1 MAFNRL
7 FFGLIII
14 CLLLLV
20 PATIAAEE
28 DIIPV
33 TGIRLDK
40 TEMVLGLNEREE
52 LRATVYP
59 WNASNRAVSWSSSDP
74 AVVAVEPSGHTADL
88 VPQSTGEA
96 TITARTIDQ
105 GYFIQSLIT
114 VIIRVQSIGID
125 QEELTL
131 IPGEKIKLEARVAPR
146 DATEQGINW
155 RSTDPGVATV
165 TEEGEV
171 EALREGNARIIVSSV
186 EDDRITEFSTVT
198 VIGEGSDPIISTP
211 VNGET
216 PPIDPEPQ
224 PDPASN
230 FYIYIIGG
238 IAALLIILL
247 LIFALTRKKHAV
259 QPTVPAQAAPPGQ
272 QIARP
277 LLVGL
282 SGTFAGQVIEFK
294 NNQATIGRDLSGQAV
309 YPLENT
315 EVSRSHCTITFG
327 PVSRQFTIVDTS
339 SNGTFWV
346 NGERLQQNQQYNI
359 EPGDRFSLS
368 ESNETFTVE
377 LE

>member
-14 CLLLLV
+14 CLLLML
-20 PATIAAEE
+20 PAAIAAEE
-28 DIIPV
+28 EIITV

-40 TEMVLGLNEREE
+40 TEMVMGLNEREE

-59 WNASNRAVSWSSSDP
+59 WNASNRAVSWSSSDS
-74 AVVAVEPSGHTADL
+74 AVVMLEPSGHTANL
-88 VPQSTGEA
+88 IPQSTGET

-105 GYFIQSLIT
+105 GFQIQCFVT

-131 IPGEKIKLEARVAPR
+131 SPGEKSKLEVRVAPR
-146 DATEQGINW
+146 EATEQGINW

-171 EALREGNARIIVSSV
+171 EALREGNARIIASSV
-186 EDDRITEFSTVT
+186 EDDKITVFSTVT
-198 VIGEGSDPIISTP
+198 VTEEGDEPVIPPP

-224 PDPASN
+224 PETASN
-230 FYIYIIGG
+230 LFIYIIGG
-238 IAALLIILL
+238 LAVLLIILL
-247 LIFALTRKKHAV
+247 FLFVLTRKRSAV
-259 QPTVPAQAAPPGQ
+259 QPSVPLQAAPPGQ

-282 SGTFAGQVIEFK
+282 SGTYAGQVVEFS
-294 NNQATIGRDLSGQAV
+294 NNQATIGRDSSAQAV
-309 YPLENT
+309 YPPENT
-315 EVSRSHCTITFG
+315 EISRIHCTVTFD
-327 PVSRQFTIVDTS
+327 PVLRHFTIVDTS
-339 SNGTFWV
+339 SNGTFWI
-346 NGERLQQNQQYNI
+346 NGERLQQYQQYNI